1 VARWL
6 ELLPLDELLR
16 RPAPRNA
23 KRHDEAGI
31 RASITRHGFVEN
43 PTIDERTGRL
53 VAGHGR
59 VADIAAR
66 RDAGEDAPDGIDVA
80 EDGSWMIPVQ
90 RGWASR
96 SDADAEALVVA
107 SNRLVEAGGW
117 DEDLLAEMLRDYQ
130 DEPNWLTGTG
140 YDEKSIVS
148 FLASVG
154 TLPDNAAAPDQ
165 SDLLT
170 HQQAVMVECANDDEQ
185 RLLIERLTKEGYTC
199 RALNT

>member
-1 VARWL
+1 LARWL

-16 RPAPRNA
+16 RPAPRNP
-23 KRHDEAGI
+23 KKHLEQGI
-31 RASITRHGFVEN
+31 RESITRHGFVEA

-59 VADIAAR
+59 LNDLAER
-66 RDAGEDAPDGIDVA
+66 HKAGEEPPEGVELS
-80 EDGSWMIPVQ
+80 EDGTWMVPVQ

-96 SDADAEALVVA
+96 TDQDAEAFVIAANALTI
-107 SNRLVEAGGW
+107 AGGW
-117 DEDLLAEMLRDYQ
+117 DEDMLAEMLRDYQ
-130 DEPNWLTGTG
+130 DEPDWLAGTG

-148 FLASVG
+148 FLASTG
-154 TLPDNAAAPDQ
+154 SLSDDDAAPDQ
-165 SDLLT
+165 SALLT
-170 HQQAVMVECANDDEQ
+170 HQQAVMVECADDEEQ